1 MKKILDFHTD
11 GKEEFDENEAVYEEE
26 LNPEVVELV
35 EELKSEGKASKTTR
49 FFQIVSGLMAV
60 ISICSMLYIKSLY
73 LPEDRQF
80 DMDNMFLGSDVC
92 VSDARVK
99 SVMKE
104 LCELGYAVEYDN
116 MNYLLLNAI
125 HCNDNLTDDEKEFC
139 CGFIDMFNDNPYLD
153 KERVYHSLLNLDISY
168 KNRPYIYDDSVEGVY
183 IDKFKSIGIFV
194 DDPDKAVL
202 GHEVIHCICANDGCL
217 PTFFVEGMTELL
229 ANEYF
234 SDSPFIEF
242 KNYPFEIYAVKM
254 LCDTA
259 GSDVVLKAYTTGD
272 MNLIYEALAS
282 YSGTLDDAKK
292 AIGIFEK
299 LFLFLDG
306 KSENL
311 NFNNDEM
318 TNDLFFYLNNVANA
332 KYGDNTEEF
341 NFDRSSY
348 YYNQILFLNIFDSKS
363 KDAISADLEE
373 LGVFCKPYFSSKLKL
388 EYSEPTIGVLDD
400 ATVVNQ
406 KDKEKVK
413 VK

>member
-1 MKKILDFHTD
+1 M
-11 GKEEFDENEAVYEEE
+11 
-26 LNPEVVELV
+26 
-35 EELKSEGKASKTTR
+35 
-49 FFQIVSGLMAV
+49 VSGLMAV

-125 HCNDNLTDDEKEFC
+125 HCNENLTDDEKDFC

-234 SDSPFIEF
+234 SESPFIEF

-272 MNLIYEALAS
+272 MNLVYEALAS
-282 YSGTLDDAKK
+282 YSGTVDDAKK

-318 TNDLFFYLNNVANA
+318 TNDLFFYLNSVANA

>member
-272 MNLIYEALAS
+272 MNLVYEALAS

-332 KYGDNTEEF
+332 KYGDNTDEF

>member
-1 MKKILDFHTD
+1 MRKILDFYTD
-11 GKEEFDENEAVYEEE
+11 GKEDFDENEAVYEEDI
-26 LNPEVVELV
+26 NPEVIEMV
-35 EELKSEGKASKTTR
+35 EELKNEGKASKGTR
-49 FFQIVSGLMAV
+49 FFQIVSGLMAIV
-60 ISICSMLYIKSLY
+60 SVCSMLYIKSLY

-80 DMDNMFLGSDVC
+80 DMENMFIGSDVC
-92 VSDARVK
+92 VSDHCVN
-99 SVMKE
+99 SVMEE
-104 LCELGYAVEYDN
+104 LLELGYAVDEEN

-125 HCNDNLTDDEKEFC
+125 HCNDNLTDEEKEFC

-168 KNRPYIYDDSVEGVY
+168 KNRPYIYEDSVEGVY
-183 IDKFKSIGIFV
+183 IDKYKSIGVFV
-194 DDPDKAVL
+194 NDPDKAVL
-202 GHEVIHCICANDGCL
+202 GHEVIHCICANDGSL

-229 ANEYF
+229 ANEYL

-242 KNYPFEIYAVKM
+242 KHYPFEIYAVKM

-259 GSDVVLKAYTTGD
+259 GPDVVLKAYTTGNMD
-272 MNLIYEALAS
+272 LIYEALAS
-282 YSGTLDDAKK
+282 YSGTVDDAKK

-311 NFNNDEM
+311 DFNNDEM
-318 TNDLFFYLNNVANA
+318 TNDLFMYLNSVANN
-332 KYGDNTEEF
+332 KYGDNPEEF

-348 YYNQILFLNIFDSKS
+348 YYNQILFLNIFESKS

-373 LGVFCKPYFSSKLKL
+373 LGVFCKPYFSSKLKV
-388 EYSEPTIGVLDD
+388 EYCNPTIGILDN
-400 ATVVNQ
+400 ATVINEH
-406 KDKEKVK
+406 DIEKVK

>member
-1 MKKILDFHTD
+1 MRKILDFYTD
-11 GKEEFDENEAVYEEE
+11 GKEDFDENEAVYEEDI
-26 LNPEVVELV
+26 NPEVVEMV
-35 EELKSEGKASKTTR
+35 EELKNEGKASKGTR
-49 FFQIVSGLMAV
+49 FFQIVSGLMAIV
-60 ISICSMLYIKSLY
+60 SVCSMLYIKSLY

-80 DMDNMFLGSDVC
+80 DMENMFTGSDVC
-92 VSDARVK
+92 VSDHCVN
-99 SVMKE
+99 SVMEE
-104 LCELGYAVEYDN
+104 LLELGYAVDEEN

-125 HCNDNLTDDEKEFC
+125 HCNDNLTDEEKEFC

-168 KNRPYIYDDSVEGVY
+168 KNRPYIYEDSVEGVY
-183 IDKFKSIGIFV
+183 IDKYKSIGVFV
-194 DDPDKAVL
+194 NDPDKAVL
-202 GHEVIHCICANDGCL
+202 GHEIIHCICANDGSL

-229 ANEYF
+229 ANEYL

-242 KNYPFEIYAVKM
+242 KHYPFEIYAVKM

-259 GSDVVLKAYTTGD
+259 GSDVVLKAYTTGNMD
-272 MNLIYEALAS
+272 LIYEALAS
-282 YSGTLDDAKK
+282 YSGTVDDAKK

-306 KSENL
+306 KNENL
-311 NFNNDEM
+311 DFNNDEM
-318 TNDLFFYLNNVANA
+318 TNDLFMYLNSVANS
-332 KYGDNTEEF
+332 KYGDNSEEF

-373 LGVFCKPYFSSKLKL
+373 LGVFCKPYFSSKLKT
-388 EYSEPTIGVLDD
+388 EYCNPTIGILDN
-400 ATVVNQ
+400 ATVVNEH
-406 KDKEKVK
+406 DIEKVK

>member
-234 SDSPFIEF
+234 SESPFIEF

-272 MNLIYEALAS
+272 MNLVYEALAS
-282 YSGTLDDAKK
+282 YSGTVDDAKK

-318 TNDLFFYLNNVANA
+318 TNDLFFYLNSVANA
-332 KYGDNTEEF
+332 KYGDNTDEF

-388 EYSEPTIGVLDD
+388 EYSEPTIGVLDN

>member
-272 MNLIYEALAS
+272 MNLVYEALAS

>member
-1 MKKILDFHTD
+1 MRKILDFYTD
-11 GKEEFDENEAVYEEE
+11 GKEDFDENEAVYEEDI
-26 LNPEVVELV
+26 NPEVVEMV
-35 EELKSEGKASKTTR
+35 EELKNEGKASKGTR
-49 FFQIVSGLMAV
+49 FFQIVSGLMAIV
-60 ISICSMLYIKSLY
+60 SVCSMLYIKSLY

-80 DMDNMFLGSDVC
+80 DMENMFIGSDVC
-92 VSDARVK
+92 VSDHCVN
-99 SVMKE
+99 SVMEE
-104 LCELGYAVEYDN
+104 LLELGYAVDEDN

-125 HCNDNLTDDEKEFC
+125 HCNDNLTDEEKEFC

-168 KNRPYIYDDSVEGVY
+168 KNRPYIYEDSVEGVY
-183 IDKFKSIGIFV
+183 IDKYKSIGVFV
-194 DDPDKAVL
+194 NDPDKAVL
-202 GHEVIHCICANDGCL
+202 GHEVIHCICANDGSL

-229 ANEYF
+229 ANEYL

-242 KNYPFEIYAVKM
+242 KHYPFEIYAVKM

-259 GSDVVLKAYTTGD
+259 GADVVLKAYTTGNMD
-272 MNLIYEALAS
+272 LIYDALAG
-282 YSGTLDDAKK
+282 YSGTVDDAKK

-311 NFNNDEM
+311 DFNNDEM
-318 TNDLFFYLNNVANA
+318 TNDLFMYLNSVANN
-332 KYGDNTEEF
+332 KYGDNSEEF

-373 LGVFCKPYFSSKLKL
+373 LGVFCKPYFSSKLKA
-388 EYSEPTIGVLDD
+388 EYCNPTIGILDN
-400 ATVVNQ
+400 ATVVNEH
-406 KDKEKVK
+406 DIEKVK

>member
-26 LNPEVVELV
+26 LNPEVLELV
-35 EELKSEGKASKTTR
+35 EELKSEGKATKTTR

-80 DMDNMFLGSDVC
+80 NMDNMFLGSDVC
-92 VSDARVK
+92 VSDSCVK

-125 HCNDNLTDDEKEFC
+125 HCNENLTDDEKNFC
-139 CGFIDMFNDNPYLD
+139 CQFIDMFNDNPYLD

-168 KNRPYIYDDSVEGVY
+168 KNRPYIYEDSVEGVY

-194 DDPDKAVL
+194 NDPDKAVL

-234 SDSPFIEF
+234 SESPFIEF

-259 GSDVVLKAYTTGD
+259 GSDIVLKAYTTGD

-282 YSGTLDDAKK
+282 YSGTVDDAKK

-306 KSENL
+306 KNENL
-311 NFNNDEM
+311 DFNNDEM
-318 TNDLFFYLNNVANA
+318 TNDLFFYLNSVANA

-348 YYNQILFLNIFDSKS
+348 YYNQILFLNIFESKS

>member
-11 GKEEFDENEAVYEEE
+11 GKEDFDENEAVYEEE
-26 LNPEVVELV
+26 LNPEVVEMV
-35 EELKSEGKASKTTR
+35 EELKSEGKATKTTR
-49 FFQIVSGLMAV
+49 FFQIVSGLMAI

-73 LPEDRQF
+73 LPEERQF
-80 DMDNMFLGSDVC
+80 DMDNMFIGSDVC
-92 VSDARVK
+92 VSDSCVK

-104 LCELGYAVEYDN
+104 LCELGYAVENDN

-139 CGFIDMFNDNPYLD
+139 CQFIDMFNDNPYLD

-168 KNRPYIYDDSVEGVY
+168 KNRPYIYEDSVEGVY

-194 DDPDKAVL
+194 NDPDKAVL

-242 KNYPFEIYAVKM
+242 KHYPFEIYAVKM

-259 GSDVVLKAYTTGD
+259 GSDVVLKAYTTGN

-282 YSGTLDDAKK
+282 YSGTVDDAKK

-311 NFNNDEM
+311 DFNNDEM
-318 TNDLFFYLNNVANA
+318 TNDLFFYLNSVANS

-348 YYNQILFLNIFDSKS
+348 YYNQILFLNIFESKS

-373 LGVFCKPYFSSKLKL
+373 LGVFCKPYFSSRLKL
-388 EYSEPTIGVLDD
+388 EYAEPTIGVLDD

>member
-272 MNLIYEALAS
+272 MNLVYEALAS
-282 YSGTLDDAKK
+282 YSGTVDDAKK

>member
-194 DDPDKAVL
+194 NDPDKAVL

-332 KYGDNTEEF
+332 KYGDNTDEF

>member
-11 GKEEFDENEAVYEEE
+11 GKEDFDENEVVYEEE

-49 FFQIVSGLMAV
+49 FFQIVSGLMAI
-60 ISICSMLYIKSLY
+60 ISICSMLYIKGLY

-92 VSDARVK
+92 VSNSRVK

-104 LCELGYAVEYDN
+104 LCELGYAVEEDN

-125 HCNDNLTDDEKEFC
+125 QCNDNLTCDEKEFC
-139 CGFIDMFNDNPYLD
+139 CRFIDMFNDNPYLD

-168 KNRPYIYDDSVEGVY
+168 KNRPYIYDDTVEGVY

-194 DDPDKAVL
+194 NDPDKAVL

-272 MNLIYEALAS
+272 MNLVYEALAS
-282 YSGTLDDAKK
+282 YSGTVDDAKK

-306 KSENL
+306 KSEKL
-311 NFNNDEM
+311 DFNNDEM
-318 TNDLFFYLNNVANA
+318 TNDLFMYLNSVANN

-348 YYNQILFLNIFDSKS
+348 YYNQILFLNIFETKS

-373 LGVFCKPYFSSKLKL
+373 LGVFCKPYFSSKLKA
-388 EYSEPTIGVLDD
+388 EYAEPTIGVLDD
-400 ATVVNQ
+400 ATVVNE

>member
-194 DDPDKAVL
+194 NDPDKAVL

-306 KSENL
+306 KCENL

-332 KYGDNTEEF
+332 KYGDNTDEF

>member
-259 GSDVVLKAYTTGD
+259 GSDVVLEAYTTGN

-282 YSGTLDDAKK
+282 YSGTVEDAKK

-306 KSENL
+306 KSDNL

>member
-35 EELKSEGKASKTTR
+35 EELKREGKASKTTR

-60 ISICSMLYIKSLY
+60 IAICSMLYIKSLY
-73 LPEDRQF
+73 LPEERQF
-80 DMDNMFLGSDVC
+80 EMDNMFLGSDVC

>member
-1 MKKILDFHTD
+1 MRKILDFYTD
-11 GKEEFDENEAVYEEE
+11 GKEDFDENEAVYEEDI
-26 LNPEVVELV
+26 NPEVVEMV
-35 EELKSEGKASKTTR
+35 EELKNEGKASKGTR
-49 FFQIVSGLMAV
+49 FFQIVSGLMAIV
-60 ISICSMLYIKSLY
+60 SVCSMLYIKSLY

-80 DMDNMFLGSDVC
+80 DMENMFIGSDVC
-92 VSDARVK
+92 VSDHCVN
-99 SVMKE
+99 SVMEE
-104 LCELGYAVEYDN
+104 LLELGYAVDEEN

-125 HCNDNLTDDEKEFC
+125 HCNDNLTDEEKEFC

-168 KNRPYIYDDSVEGVY
+168 KNRPYIYEDSVEGVY
-183 IDKFKSIGIFV
+183 IDKYKSIGVFV
-194 DDPDKAVL
+194 NDPDKAVL
-202 GHEVIHCICANDGCL
+202 GHEVIHCICANDGSL

-229 ANEYF
+229 ANEYL

-242 KNYPFEIYAVKM
+242 KHYPFEIYAVKM

-259 GSDVVLKAYTTGD
+259 GSDVVLKAYTTGNMD
-272 MNLIYEALAS
+272 LIYEALAS
-282 YSGTLDDAKK
+282 YSGTVDDAKK

-306 KSENL
+306 KNENL
-311 NFNNDEM
+311 DFNNDEM
-318 TNDLFFYLNNVANA
+318 TNDLFMYLNSVANN
-332 KYGDNTEEF
+332 KYGDNSEEF

-373 LGVFCKPYFSSKLKL
+373 LGVFCKPYFSSKLKT
-388 EYSEPTIGVLDD
+388 EYCNPTIGILDN
-400 ATVVNQ
+400 ATVVNEH
-406 KDKEKVK
+406 DIEKVK

>member
-125 HCNDNLTDDEKEFC
+125 HCNENLTDDEKDFC

-272 MNLIYEALAS
+272 MNLVYEALAS
-282 YSGTLDDAKK
+282 YSGTVDDAKK

>member
-139 CGFIDMFNDNPYLD
+139 CGFIGMFNDNPYLD

-332 KYGDNTEEF
+332 KYGDNTDEF

>member
-125 HCNDNLTDDEKEFC
+125 HCNENLTDDEKNFC

>member
-125 HCNDNLTDDEKEFC
+125 HCNENLTDDEKDFC

-234 SDSPFIEF
+234 SESPFIEF

-282 YSGTLDDAKK
+282 YSGTVDDAKK

>member
-11 GKEEFDENEAVYEEE
+11 GKEDFDENEAVYEEE

-49 FFQIVSGLMAV
+49 FFQIVSGLMAI

-92 VSDARVK
+92 VSNSRVK

-104 LCELGYAVEYDN
+104 LCELGYAVEEDN

-125 HCNDNLTDDEKEFC
+125 QCNDNLTCDEKEFC

-168 KNRPYIYDDSVEGVY
+168 KNRPYIYDDNVEGVY

-242 KNYPFEIYAVKM
+242 KTYRFEIYAVKM

-272 MNLIYEALAS
+272 MNLVYDALAS
-282 YSGTLDDAKK
+282 YSGTVDDAKK

-306 KSENL
+306 KSEKL
-311 NFNNDEM
+311 DFNNDEM
-318 TNDLFFYLNNVANA
+318 TNDLFMYLNSVADN

-348 YYNQILFLNIFDSKS
+348 YYNQILFLNIFETKS

-373 LGVFCKPYFSSKLKL
+373 LGVFCKPYFSSKLKA
-388 EYSEPTIGVLDD
+388 EYAEPTIGVLDD
-400 ATVVNQ
+400 ATVVNE

>member
-125 HCNDNLTDDEKEFC
+125 HCNENLTDDEKDFC

-282 YSGTLDDAKK
+282 YSGTVDDAKK

>member
-282 YSGTLDDAKK
+282 YSGTVEDAKK

>member
-125 HCNDNLTDDEKEFC
+125 HCNENLTDDEKDFC

-234 SDSPFIEF
+234 SESPFIEF

-272 MNLIYEALAS
+272 MNLVYEALAS
-282 YSGTLDDAKK
+282 YSGTVDDAKK

>member
-1 MKKILDFHTD
+1 MRKILDFYTD
-11 GKEEFDENEAVYEEE
+11 GKEDFDENEAVYEEDI
-26 LNPEVVELV
+26 NPEVVEMV
-35 EELKSEGKASKTTR
+35 EELKNEGKASKGTR
-49 FFQIVSGLMAV
+49 FFQIVSGLMAIV
-60 ISICSMLYIKSLY
+60 SVCSMLYIKSLY

-80 DMDNMFLGSDVC
+80 DMENMFIGSDVC
-92 VSDARVK
+92 VSDHCVN
-99 SVMKE
+99 SVMEE
-104 LCELGYAVEYDN
+104 LLELGYAVDEEN

-125 HCNDNLTDDEKEFC
+125 HCNDNLTDEEKEFC

-168 KNRPYIYDDSVEGVY
+168 KNRPYIYEDSVEGVY
-183 IDKFKSIGIFV
+183 IDKYKSIGVFV
-194 DDPDKAVL
+194 NDPDKAVL
-202 GHEVIHCICANDGCL
+202 GHEVIHCICANDGLL

-229 ANEYF
+229 ANEYL

-242 KNYPFEIYAVKM
+242 KHYPFEIYAVKM

-259 GSDVVLKAYTTGD
+259 GADVVLKAYTTGNMD
-272 MNLIYEALAS
+272 LIYEALAS
-282 YSGTLDDAKK
+282 YSGTVDDAKK

-311 NFNNDEM
+311 DFNNDEM
-318 TNDLFFYLNNVANA
+318 TNDLFMYLNSVANN
-332 KYGDNTEEF
+332 KYGDNPEEF

-348 YYNQILFLNIFDSKS
+348 YYNQILFLNIFESKS

-373 LGVFCKPYFSSKLKL
+373 LGVFCKPYFSSKLKA
-388 EYSEPTIGVLDD
+388 EYCNPTIGILDN
-400 ATVVNQ
+400 ATVINEH
-406 KDKEKVK
+406 DIEKVK

>member
-1 MKKILDFHTD
+1 MRKILDFYTD
-11 GKEEFDENEAVYEEE
+11 GKEDFDENEAVYEEDI
-26 LNPEVVELV
+26 NPEVVEMV
-35 EELKSEGKASKTTR
+35 EELKSEGKASKGTR
-49 FFQIVSGLMAV
+49 FFQIISGLMAIV
-60 ISICSMLYIKSLY
+60 SICSMLYIKSLY

-80 DMDNMFLGSDVC
+80 DMENMFIGSDVC
-92 VSDARVK
+92 VSDNCVN

-104 LCELGYAVEYDN
+104 LCELGYAVEEDN

-125 HCNDNLTDDEKEFC
+125 HCNENLTEEEKEFC

-168 KNRPYIYDDSVEGVY
+168 KNRPYIYEESIEGVY
-183 IDKFKSIGIFV
+183 IDKYKSIGVFV
-194 DDPDKAVL
+194 NDPDKAVL
-202 GHEVIHCICANDGCL
+202 GHEVIHCICANDGSL

-229 ANEYF
+229 ANEYL

-242 KNYPFEIYAVKM
+242 KHYPFEIYAVKM

-259 GSDVVLKAYTTGD
+259 GSEVVLEAYTTGN
-272 MNLIYEALAS
+272 MNLIYETLAS
-282 YSGTLDDAKK
+282 YSGTVEDAKK

-306 KSENL
+306 KSDNL

-318 TNDLFFYLNNVANA
+318 TNDLFFYLNSVANS
-332 KYGDNTEEF
+332 KYGDDPEEF

-348 YYNQILFLNIFDSKS
+348 YYNQILFLNIFETKS
-363 KDAISADLEE
+363 QDAISADLEE
-373 LGVFCKPYFSSKLKL
+373 LGVFCKPYFSSKLKE
-388 EYSEPTIGVLDD
+388 EYCNPTIGVLDN
-400 ATVVNQ
+400 ATVINEH
-406 KDKEKVK
+406 DIDKVK

>member
-139 CGFIDMFNDNPYLD
+139 CGFIGMFNDNPYLD

>member
-35 EELKSEGKASKTTR
+35 EELKIEGKASKTTR

-92 VSDARVK
+92 VSDAHVK

>member
-125 HCNDNLTDDEKEFC
+125 HCNENLTDDEKDFC

>member
-282 YSGTLDDAKK
+282 YSGTVDDAKK

-311 NFNNDEM
+311 NFNIDEM
-318 TNDLFFYLNNVANA
+318 TNDLFMYLNSVANN
-332 KYGDNTEEF
+332 KYGDNPEEF

>member
-234 SDSPFIEF
+234 SESPFIEF

-292 AIGIFEK
+292 AIDIFEK

>member
-217 PTFFVEGMTELL
+217 PTFFVEGITELL

-272 MNLIYEALAS
+272 MNLVYEALAS